1 MKYMILGG
9 LMLLSTIAQSGV
21 ITVNKTSDI
30 NNNNDG
36 GCNLREAV
44 TAANNNQAV
53 DGCAAGGSIDIII
66 IDVNQAIQLNSEIEI
81 KSGMSIRAPFS
92 ASTTVEIRAAS
103 NQRIFEVF
111 PIQGTGQIFEFDSL
125 KLVNGHA
132 GNGSGGAIYIH
143 NNQTNGLISQIFIR
157 QCEFEN
163 NTGFNGGAI
172 AITNTNTTAKVTIRD
187 STFTGNQATDNGG
200 AIYID
205 EGTSA
210 EMVLMKN
217 MFIHNAS
224 TGSGGAV
231 LIADT
236 GDTAFS
242 LQSNQFNHNMSDES
256 GGALALFAT
265 NSPQVYLM
273 DRNSFIG
280 NTAADN
286 GGALYVALDAQAWI
300 YNSVMSQNM
309 ADRGGAISTVN
320 AWLYLYHSSLAR
332 NTANLGA
339 NLYAYSGTLGSIGAS
354 ILANPQGDENCA
366 GATSNLNT
374 ARTLIDDSS
383 CPFNNSSDRRED
395 ALLTGISFD
404 DGLPALVPATD
415 SSAIDAVPLNACL
428 FYGGGTLDQ
437 DQQNN
442 PRPIDGD
449 DDNNS
454 LCDIGAIEVAE
465 GHDLLWSDGFGG

>member
-1 MKYMILGG
+1 
-9 LMLLSTIAQSGV
+9 MLLLITTAQASV
-21 ITVNKTSDI
+21 ITVNKSSDI

-44 TAANNNQAV
+44 EAANNNQAV
-53 DGCAAGGSIDIII
+53 DGCVAGSGVDIII
-66 IDVNQAIQLNSEIEI
+66 VDVNQAIQLNSEIEI
-81 KSGMSIRAPFS
+81 KSGMSIRAPFG
-92 ASTTVEIRAAS
+92 ASTPVEIRAAS

-111 PIQGTGQIFEFDSL
+111 PIQGAGQIFEFDSL
-125 KLVNGHA
+125 KLMNGNA

-143 NNQTNGLISQIFIR
+143 NNQTIGLISQIFIR

-172 AITNTNTTAKVTIRD
+172 AITDTNTTTKVTIRE

-200 AIYID
+200 AVYIE

-210 EMVLMKN
+210 EMTLMKN
-217 MFIHNAS
+217 VFTNNTAV
-224 TGSGGAV
+224 GSGGAV

-236 GDTAFS
+236 GDTAFTI
-242 LQSNQFNHNMSDES
+242 QSNQFNRNMSDES
-256 GGALALFAT
+256 GGALALYAT
-265 NSPQVYLM
+265 NNPQVFLM
-273 DRNSFIG
+273 DRNAFIG
-280 NTAADN
+280 NTATDN
-286 GGALYVALDAQAWI
+286 GGAMYVALDAQAWV

-309 ADRGGAISTVN
+309 SNRGGAISTVN
-320 AWLYLYHSSLAR
+320 AWLYMYHSTLAH

-339 NLYAYSGTLGSIGAS
+339 NLYAYSGTVGSIGAS

-366 GATSNLNT
+366 GVTSNLNT

-395 ALLTGISFD
+395 ALLTGISFNEE
-404 DGLPALVPATD
+404 GFPALVPASD

-428 FYGGGTLDQ
+428 FYGGGTLDE
-437 DQQNN
+437 DQQSN

-449 DDNNS
+449 GNNDA
-454 LCDIGAIEVAE
+454 LCDTGAIEAPE